1 MGDLTTEHTN
11 ELLALR
17 DAQAIAA
24 PTQPLDSTTLFV
36 AEQKRVRNLDASAA
50 NQDSNTK
57 LEIAWDGAR

>member
-1 MGDLTTEHTN
+1 MGDVTTEHTN

-17 DAQAIAA
+17 DTQAIAA
-24 PTQPLDSTTLFV
+24 PTQPLDSTTLFC
-36 AEQKRVRNLDASAA
+36 AEVRRVRATDTTSA